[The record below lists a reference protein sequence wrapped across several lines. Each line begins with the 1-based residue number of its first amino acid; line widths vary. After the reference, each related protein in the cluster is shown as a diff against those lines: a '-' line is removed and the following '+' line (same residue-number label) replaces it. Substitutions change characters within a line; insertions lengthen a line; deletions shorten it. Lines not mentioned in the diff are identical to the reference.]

1 MKGFCDAVE
10 GEVGVKGGDVMVGF
24 EVWLGRTSPSTLV
37 RPFKATIGSGD
48 S

>member
-1 MKGFCDAVE
+1 MKGFCDAVVGE
-10 GEVGVKGGDVMVGF
+10 GGVMGGDVMVGF